1 MGELVGAD
9 SDTQAWGSAS
19 TVWPRTTDYCEG
31 VAYELFSY
39 TFRSILPQPPDDTAR
54 DTPKALRYFKTNAH
68 RMRYAYFCE
77 HGLFV
82 GSGVVEAD

>member
-1 MGELVGAD
+1 
-9 SDTQAWGSAS
+9 
-19 TVWPRTTDYCEG
+19 
-31 VAYELFSY
+31 
-39 TFRSILPQPPDDTAR
+39 LPQPPDDTAR

-68 RMRYAYFCE
+68 RMGYAYFCE

>member
-1 MGELVGAD
+1 M
-9 SDTQAWGSAS
+9 
-19 TVWPRTTDYCEG
+19 WPRTTDCCER
-31 VAYELFSY
+31 VAYELRPY
-39 TFRSILPQPPDDTAR
+39 TLRSILPQLPDDTAR

-68 RMRYAYFCE
+68 RMGYAYFCE